1 MALTATLYRFV
12 LEISDIDRGVYET
25 IEERVACH
33 PSEDH
38 ERLVVRVLARAIAHE
53 EGLDFGRGL
62 STPDDAA
69 LWTHSPVGE
78 IERWI
83 EVGAPTAERLH
94 RSSKRCATLQVF
106 TNKTPIPLQREW
118 SSRAVH
124 RSESVEIVQLPT
136 DVVAKLAADLGR
148 AAHWYITIHE
158 GQLSVS
164 DGAEMNLAG
173 PIVRRS
179 LDDFLAFDFTNER

>member
-33 PSEDH
+33 PSEDS

-53 EGLDFGRGL
+53 EGLEFGRGL

-69 LWTHSPVGE
+69 LWTHSRVGE
-78 IERWI
+78 VQRWI

-106 TNKTPIPLQREW
+106 TNKQPVPLQREW
-118 SSRAVH
+118 SSRSIH
-124 RSESVEIVQLPT
+124 RSESVDIIQLP
-136 DVVAKLAADLGR
+136 DNVVSRLAADLGR
-148 AAHWYITIHE
+148 SPHWFITIQE
-158 GQLSVS
+158 GQLNVS
-164 DGAEMNLAG
+164 DGADKNVAG
-173 PIVRRS
+173 PIKRRS
-179 LDDFLAFDFTNER
+179 LDDFLAFDFMS